1 MSSLAD
7 MIDSP
12 TVFVQI
18 WVGEAGCNSEC
29 LHEGINAHA
38 SCLKFF
44 RSFAG
49 EGLERERFAEH
60 AMQSYQAGVG
70 FAGAKANL
78 ESLNRRV
85 PTPATLVA

>member
-1 MSSLAD
+1 MISSPPIL
-7 MIDSP
+7 
-12 TVFVQI
+12 VHF
-18 WVGEAGCNSEC
+18 WVSEAGCNSGSFR
-29 LHEGINAHA
+29 EGINAHA
-38 SCLKFF
+38 SCLKFC

-85 PTPATLVA
+85 PMPATLVA

>member
-1 MSSLAD
+1 
-7 MIDSP
+7 MIGSP
-12 TVFVQI
+12 TLFVPF
-18 WVGEAGCNSEC
+18 WVGEAGCNSDC
-29 LHEGINAHA
+29 LCEGINAHA
-38 SCLKFF
+38 SCPFF
-44 RSFAG
+44 CRSFAG

-78 ESLNRRV
+78 ESLNRLV